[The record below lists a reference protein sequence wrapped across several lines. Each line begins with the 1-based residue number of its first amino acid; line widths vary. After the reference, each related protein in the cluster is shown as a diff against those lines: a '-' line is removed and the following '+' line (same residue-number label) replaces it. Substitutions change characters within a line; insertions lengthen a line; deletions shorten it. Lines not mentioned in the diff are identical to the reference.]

1 MNIGARQTFLN
12 DKIMH
17 RKLPTGFKCLDFIKP
32 NGDAYFKITS
42 YIPIQD
48 VWGGAVIVDLNSV
61 SYSSDR
67 KFFGNKWMSLSQ
79 YSGYLRTLS
88 YYSWQGGN
96 NKFPKITQSKFLYRI
111 FQENDEIA
119 NGKTTNLKVFTEFAN
134 YPGPLQVVEN
144 TDTVSVI
151 HPDHLKNFNDSS
163 YYLDFAFCGLNVG
176 EKDNFYISDG
186 VTFGTTCS
194 GVSIFQAVVY
204 GKDNKIIVDLQP
216 ALDTNNTPCVVNT
229 ITQEVFY
236 QYPQS
241 SGSIIPGNII
251 DIADSDF
258 DKLVIE

>member
-1 MNIGARQTFLN
+1 MLLGARQSLWNTISN
-12 DKIMH
+12 
-17 RKLPTGFKCLDFIKP
+17 RKLPNGFKCLDFIKP
-32 NGDAYFKITS
+32 DGNAYFKITS
-42 YIPIQD
+42 FIPIRE
-48 VWGGAVIVDLNSV
+48 VYGGAVIVDLNSV

-67 KFFGNKWMSLSQ
+67 KFFGNGWMSFCQ

-88 YYSWQGGN
+88 YGMWQGGN

-111 FQENDEIA
+111 FLENDEIA

-144 TDTVSVI
+144 TDIVSAI
-151 HPDHLKNFNDSS
+151 SSGWLERFNDSS
-163 YYLDFAFCGLNVG
+163 YYLDFAFCGCNMG
-176 EKDNFYISDG
+176 EKDNFYISNG
-186 VTFGTTCS
+186 VMVGTTS
-194 GVSIFQAVVY
+194 NGVSIYSAVVY

-216 ALDTNNTPCVVNT
+216 ALDTNNTPCVVNV

-251 DIADSDF
+251 DIKDSDF
-258 DKLVIE
+258 SKLII